1 MENKSLLLQNM
12 NEKQEEAIKA
22 TEGPL
27 LIMAGAGSGK
37 TRVLTHR
44 IAYLIDEKQ
53 VAPWNILAITFT
65 NKAASEMRE
74 RVEKLLDIRG
84 THVTVS
90 TFHSLCVRILR
101 RDIDKLGYSK
111 SFNIADTSESLTLIK
126 SILKD
131 FNIDPKK
138 FSPRA
143 FLEQISKQKNE
154 LITANEYSKIAD
166 SYFSQEVAT
175 IYQEYQKRLQKY
187 QTLDFDDLI
196 MLTVKLFQK
205 FPDTLADYQNI
216 YRYLHV
222 DEYQDTNQ
230 AQYILTRLLSKKYK
244 NICVVGDADQSIY
257 GWRGANMR
265 NILNFKKDYPQA
277 QVILLEQN
285 YRSTGNILQA
295 ANNVISNNTER
306 IKKKLWTKN
315 DQGAK
320 VHIYEARNENE
331 EAIFVIK
338 QIQQQIKDHNLNY
351 GDFGILF
358 RTNAQ
363 SRTIEETLLK
373 SSIPYQLFGGKRY
386 YERKEILDIIGY
398 LKVIANPD
406 DVYSLHRVINLPKK
420 GIGNTTI
427 GRISEYANQH
437 QISEFAAFKYIDEIK
452 ANNKAKNE
460 ILNFYNLIKKWRQQ
474 IEDNKISITEL
485 TEDIY
490 KKTGY
495 LDFYKIQSDPESQS
509 RVDNLEEFLSV
520 TKNFDDQINDTS
532 NFNQSLTDNRLINF
546 LTDLAL
552 VTDNDHDS
560 DEKSVSLMTLHAAKG
575 LEFPIVFIIGMEEGL
590 FPLKR
595 SIMEENGMEEE
606 RRLAYVGITRA
617 KKELYLIYADQR
629 VLYGLV
635 QVNRP
640 SCFIQEIDP
649 EVKDQISDEKEE
661 KNAESHYAEPYY
673 KGKTDYRSVYRPIRK
688 VHKIN
693 NLGIFKVGDKII
705 HNKWGQGIVVKVT
718 GKNTEQEIDVAFGR
732 EVGVKRLMASL
743 APIKKVNE

>member
-12 NEKQEEAIKA
+12 NEKQEEAIRA

-84 THVTVS
+84 THVTIS

-126 SILKD
+126 NILKD
-131 FNIDPKK
+131 FKIYPKK

-154 LITANEYSKIAD
+154 LITANQYSKIAD

-338 QIQQQIKDHNLNY
+338 QIQQQIKDHKLNY

-427 GRISEYANQH
+427 ERIGEYASQH
-437 QISEFAAFKYIDEIK
+437 QISEFTAFKYIDEIK
-452 ANNKAKNE
+452 INNKAKNE

-474 IEDNKISITEL
+474 IEDNKIGITEL

-520 TKNFDDQINDTS
+520 TKNFDDQVNDTS

-635 QVNRP
+635 QANRP

-649 EVKDQISDEKEE
+649 EVKDRMSDESDEVE
-661 KNAESHYAEPYY
+661 DKNAEPYY
-673 KGKTDYRSVYRPIRK
+673 KRKTNYRSVYQPIRK

-705 HNKWGQGIVVKVT
+705 HNKWGQGVVVKVT
-718 GKNTEQEIDVAFGR
+718 GENTEQEIDVAFGR
-732 EVGVKRLMASL
+732 GVGVKRLMASL

>member
-12 NEKQEEAIKA
+12 NEKQEEAIRA

-84 THVTVS
+84 THVTIS

-154 LITANEYSKIAD
+154 LITANQYSKIAD

-427 GRISEYANQH
+427 GRIGEYANQH
-437 QISEFAAFKYIDEIK
+437 QISEFDSFKYIDEIK
-452 ANNKAKNE
+452 ANSKAKNE

-520 TKNFDDQINDTS
+520 TKNFDDQVSDTS
-532 NFNQSLTDNRLINF
+532 NFNQNLTDNRLINF

-661 KNAESHYAEPYY
+661 KNAEPHY
-673 KGKTDYRSVYRPIRK
+673 KGKTNYRSVYRPIRK

-705 HNKWGQGIVVKVT
+705 HNKWGQGVVVKVT

>member
-12 NEKQEEAIKA
+12 NEKQEEAIRA

-65 NKAASEMRE
+65 NKAASEMQE
-74 RVEKLLDIRG
+74 RVEKLLDTRG
-84 THVTVS
+84 THVTIS

-101 RDIDKLGYSK
+101 REIDKLGYSK

-154 LITANEYSKIAD
+154 LITANQYSKITD

-196 MLTVKLFQK
+196 MLTVELFQK

-427 GRISEYANQH
+427 GRIGEYANQH

-460 ILNFYNLIKKWRQQ
+460 ILKFYNLIKKWRQQ
-474 IEDNKISITEL
+474 IEDNKISITDL

-520 TKNFDDQINDTS
+520 TKNFDDQVSDTS

-661 KNAESHYAEPYY
+661 KNAEPHY
-673 KGKTDYRSVYRPIRK
+673 KGKTSYRSVYRPIRK

-705 HNKWGQGIVVKVT
+705 HNKWGQGVVVKVT

-732 EVGVKRLMASL
+732 GVGVKRLMASL

>member
-12 NEKQEEAIKA
+12 NEKQEEAIRA

-84 THVTVS
+84 THVTIS

-154 LITANEYSKIAD
+154 LITANQYSKIAD

-427 GRISEYANQH
+427 GRIGEYANQH
-437 QISEFAAFKYIDEIK
+437 QISEFDSFKYIDEIK
-452 ANNKAKNE
+452 ANSKAKNE

-520 TKNFDDQINDTS
+520 TKNFDDQVSDTS

-661 KNAESHYAEPYY
+661 KNAEPHY
-673 KGKTDYRSVYRPIRK
+673 KGKTNYRSVYRPIRK

-705 HNKWGQGIVVKVT
+705 HNKWGQGVVVKVT

>member
-12 NEKQEEAIKA
+12 NEKQEEAIRA

-84 THVTVS
+84 THVTIS

-154 LITANEYSKIAD
+154 LITANQYSKIAD

-175 IYQEYQKRLQKY
+175 IYQEYQQRLQKY

-427 GRISEYANQH
+427 GRIGEYANQH
-437 QISEFAAFKYIDEIK
+437 QISEFDSFKYIDEIK
-452 ANNKAKNE
+452 ANSKAKNE

-520 TKNFDDQINDTS
+520 TKNFDDQVSDTS

-661 KNAESHYAEPYY
+661 KNAEPHY
-673 KGKTDYRSVYRPIRK
+673 KGKTNYRSVYRPIRK

-705 HNKWGQGIVVKVT
+705 HNKWGQGVVVKVT

>member
-12 NEKQEEAIKA
+12 NEKQEEAIRA

-84 THVTVS
+84 THVTIS

-126 SILKD
+126 NILKD

-154 LITANEYSKIAD
+154 LITANQYSKIAD

-338 QIQQQIKDHNLNY
+338 QIQQQIKDHKLNY

-427 GRISEYANQH
+427 ERIGEYANQH
-437 QISEFAAFKYIDEIK
+437 QISEFTAFKYIDEIK
-452 ANNKAKNE
+452 INNKAKNE

-474 IEDNKISITEL
+474 IEDNKIGITEL

-520 TKNFDDQINDTS
+520 TKNFDDQVNDTS

-635 QVNRP
+635 QANRP

-649 EVKDQISDEKEE
+649 EVKDRMSDESDEVE
-661 KNAESHYAEPYY
+661 DKNAEPYY
-673 KGKTDYRSVYRPIRK
+673 KRKTNYRSVYQPIRK

-705 HNKWGQGIVVKVT
+705 HNKWGQGVVVKVT
-718 GKNTEQEIDVAFGR
+718 GENTEQEIDVAFGR
-732 EVGVKRLMASL
+732 GVGVKRLMASL

>member
-12 NEKQEEAIKA
+12 NEKQEEAIRA

-84 THVTVS
+84 THVTIS

-126 SILKD
+126 NILKD

-154 LITANEYSKIAD
+154 LITANQYSKIAD

-338 QIQQQIKDHNLNY
+338 QIQQQIKDHKLNY

-427 GRISEYANQH
+427 ERIGEYASQH
-437 QISEFAAFKYIDEIK
+437 QISEFTAFKYIDEIK
-452 ANNKAKNE
+452 INNKAKNE

-474 IEDNKISITEL
+474 IEDNKIGITEL

-520 TKNFDDQINDTS
+520 TKNFDDQVNDTS

-635 QVNRP
+635 QANRP

-649 EVKDQISDEKEE
+649 EVKDRMSDESDEVE
-661 KNAESHYAEPYY
+661 DKNAEPYY
-673 KGKTDYRSVYRPIRK
+673 KRKTNYRSVYQPIRK

-705 HNKWGQGIVVKVT
+705 HNKWGQGVVVKVT
-718 GKNTEQEIDVAFGR
+718 GENTEQEIDVAFGR
-732 EVGVKRLMASL
+732 GVGVKRLMASL

>member
-12 NEKQEEAIKA
+12 NEKQEEAIRA

-84 THVTVS
+84 THVIIS

-126 SILKD
+126 NILKD

-154 LITANEYSKIAD
+154 LITANQYSKIAD

-338 QIQQQIKDHNLNY
+338 QIQQQIKDHKLNY

-427 GRISEYANQH
+427 ERIGEYANQH
-437 QISEFAAFKYIDEIK
+437 QISEFTAFKYIDEIK
-452 ANNKAKNE
+452 INNKAKNE

-474 IEDNKISITEL
+474 IEDNKIGITEL

-520 TKNFDDQINDTS
+520 TKNFDDQVNDTS

-635 QVNRP
+635 QANRP

-649 EVKDQISDEKEE
+649 EVKDRMSDESDEVE
-661 KNAESHYAEPYY
+661 DKNAEPYY
-673 KGKTDYRSVYRPIRK
+673 KRKTNYRSVYQPIRK

-705 HNKWGQGIVVKVT
+705 HNKWGQGVVVKVT
-718 GKNTEQEIDVAFGR
+718 GENTEQEIDVAFGR
-732 EVGVKRLMASL
+732 GVGVKRLMASL

>member
-12 NEKQEEAIKA
+12 NEKQEEAIRA

-84 THVTVS
+84 THVTIS

-154 LITANEYSKIAD
+154 LITANQYSKIAD
-166 SYFSQEVAT
+166 SYFSQEIAT

-427 GRISEYANQH
+427 GRIGEYANQH
-437 QISEFAAFKYIDEIK
+437 QISEFDSFKYIDEIK
-452 ANNKAKNE
+452 ANSKAKNE

-474 IEDNKISITEL
+474 IEDNKISITDL

-520 TKNFDDQINDTS
+520 TKNFDDQVSDTS

-635 QVNRP
+635 QVNHP

-661 KNAESHYAEPYY
+661 KNAEPHY
-673 KGKTDYRSVYRPIRK
+673 KGKTNYRSVYRPIRK

-705 HNKWGQGIVVKVT
+705 HNKWGQGVVVKVT

>member
-12 NEKQEEAIKA
+12 NEKQEEAIRA

-84 THVTVS
+84 THVTIS

-154 LITANEYSKIAD
+154 LITANQYSKIAD

-338 QIQQQIKDHNLNY
+338 QIQQQIKDHNLSY

-427 GRISEYANQH
+427 GRIGEYANQH
-437 QISEFAAFKYIDEIK
+437 QISEFDSFKYIDEIK
-452 ANNKAKNE
+452 ANSKAKNE

-520 TKNFDDQINDTS
+520 TKNFDDQVSDTS

-661 KNAESHYAEPYY
+661 KNAEPHY
-673 KGKTDYRSVYRPIRK
+673 KGKTNYRSVYRPIRK

-705 HNKWGQGIVVKVT
+705 HNKWGQGVVVKVT

>member
-12 NEKQEEAIKA
+12 NEKQEEAIRA

-84 THVTVS
+84 THVTIS

-154 LITANEYSKIAD
+154 LITANQYSKIAD

-427 GRISEYANQH
+427 GRIGEYANQH
-437 QISEFAAFKYIDEIK
+437 QISEFDSFKYIDEIK
-452 ANNKAKNE
+452 ANSKAKNE

-520 TKNFDDQINDTS
+520 TKNFDDQVSDTS

-661 KNAESHYAEPYY
+661 KNAEPHY
-673 KGKTDYRSVYRPIRK
+673 KGKTNYRSVYRPIRK

-693 NLGIFKVGDKII
+693 NLGIFNVGDKII
-705 HNKWGQGIVVKVT
+705 HNKWGQGVVVKVT

>member
-12 NEKQEEAIKA
+12 NEKQEEAIRA

-84 THVTVS
+84 THVTIS

-138 FSPRA
+138 FSLRA

-154 LITANEYSKIAD
+154 LITANQYSKIAD

-427 GRISEYANQH
+427 GRIGEYANQH
-437 QISEFAAFKYIDEIK
+437 QISEFDSFKYIDEIK
-452 ANNKAKNE
+452 ANSKAKNE

-520 TKNFDDQINDTS
+520 TKNFDDQVSDTS

-661 KNAESHYAEPYY
+661 KNAELHY
-673 KGKTDYRSVYRPIRK
+673 KGKTNYRSVYRPIRK

-705 HNKWGQGIVVKVT
+705 HNKWGQGVVVKVT

>member
-12 NEKQEEAIKA
+12 NEKQEEAIRA

-84 THVTVS
+84 THVTIS

-154 LITANEYSKIAD
+154 LITANQYSKIAD

-427 GRISEYANQH
+427 GRIGEYANQH
-437 QISEFAAFKYIDEIK
+437 QISEFDSFKYIDEIK
-452 ANNKAKNE
+452 ANSKAKNE

-520 TKNFDDQINDTS
+520 TKNFDDQASDTS

-661 KNAESHYAEPYY
+661 KNAEPHY
-673 KGKTDYRSVYRPIRK
+673 KGKTNYRSVYRPIRK

-705 HNKWGQGIVVKVT
+705 HNKWGQGVVVKVT

>member
-12 NEKQEEAIKA
+12 NEKQEEAIRA

-84 THVTVS
+84 THVTIS

-154 LITANEYSKIAD
+154 LITANQYSKIAD
-166 SYFSQEVAT
+166 SYFSQEIAT

-427 GRISEYANQH
+427 GRIGEYANQH
-437 QISEFAAFKYIDEIK
+437 QISEFDSFKYIDEIK
-452 ANNKAKNE
+452 ANSKAKNE

-520 TKNFDDQINDTS
+520 TKNFDDQVSDTS

-635 QVNRP
+635 QVNHP

-661 KNAESHYAEPYY
+661 KNAEPHY
-673 KGKTDYRSVYRPIRK
+673 KGKTNYRSVYRPIRK

-705 HNKWGQGIVVKVT
+705 HNKWGQGVVVKVT

>member
-12 NEKQEEAIKA
+12 NEKQEEAIRA

-84 THVTVS
+84 THVTIS

-126 SILKD
+126 NILKD

-154 LITANEYSKIAD
+154 LITANQYSKIAD

-338 QIQQQIKDHNLNY
+338 QIQQQIKDHKLNY

-427 GRISEYANQH
+427 ERIGEYASQH
-437 QISEFAAFKYIDEIK
+437 QISEFTAFKYIDEIK
-452 ANNKAKNE
+452 INNKAKNE

-474 IEDNKISITEL
+474 IEDNKIGITEL

-520 TKNFDDQINDTS
+520 TKNFDDQVNDTS

-635 QVNRP
+635 QANRP

-649 EVKDQISDEKEE
+649 EVKDRMSDESDEVE
-661 KNAESHYAEPYY
+661 DKNAEPYY
-673 KGKTDYRSVYRPIRK
+673 KRKTNYRSVYQPIRK

-705 HNKWGQGIVVKVT
+705 HNKWGQGVVVKVT
-718 GKNTEQEIDVAFGR
+718 GENTEQEIDVAFGR
-732 EVGVKRLMASL
+732 GVGVKRLMANL

>member
-12 NEKQEEAIKA
+12 NEKQEEAIRA

-84 THVTVS
+84 THVTIS

-154 LITANEYSKIAD
+154 LITANQYSKIAD

-427 GRISEYANQH
+427 GRIGEYANQH
-437 QISEFAAFKYIDEIK
+437 QISEFDSFKYIDEIK
-452 ANNKAKNE
+452 ANSKAKNE

-520 TKNFDDQINDTS
+520 TKNFDDQVSDTS

-595 SIMEENGMEEE
+595 SIMEENGIEEE

-661 KNAESHYAEPYY
+661 KNAEPHY
-673 KGKTDYRSVYRPIRK
+673 KGKTNYRSVYRPIRK

-693 NLGIFKVGDKII
+693 NLGIFNVGDKII
-705 HNKWGQGIVVKVT
+705 HNKWGQGVVVKVT

>member
-12 NEKQEEAIKA
+12 NEKQEEAIRA

-84 THVTVS
+84 THVTIS

-154 LITANEYSKIAD
+154 LITANQYSKIAD

-338 QIQQQIKDHNLNY
+338 QIQQQIKDYNLNY

-427 GRISEYANQH
+427 GRIGEYANQH
-437 QISEFAAFKYIDEIK
+437 QISEFDSFKYIDEIK
-452 ANNKAKNE
+452 ANSKAKNE

-520 TKNFDDQINDTS
+520 TKNFDDQVSDTS

-661 KNAESHYAEPYY
+661 KNAEPHY
-673 KGKTDYRSVYRPIRK
+673 KGKTNYRSVYRPIRK

-705 HNKWGQGIVVKVT
+705 HNKWGQGVVVKVT

>member
-1 MENKSLLLQNM
+1 M
-12 NEKQEEAIKA
+12 NEKQEEAIRA

-84 THVTVS
+84 THVTIS

-126 SILKD
+126 NILKD

-154 LITANEYSKIAD
+154 LITANQYSKIAD

-338 QIQQQIKDHNLNY
+338 QIQQQIKDHKLNY

-427 GRISEYANQH
+427 ERIGEYASQH
-437 QISEFAAFKYIDEIK
+437 QISEFTAFKYIDEIK
-452 ANNKAKNE
+452 INNKAKNE

-474 IEDNKISITEL
+474 IEDNKIGITEL

-520 TKNFDDQINDTS
+520 TKNFDDQVNDTS

-635 QVNRP
+635 QANRP

-649 EVKDQISDEKEE
+649 EVKDRMSDESDEVE
-661 KNAESHYAEPYY
+661 DKNAEPYY
-673 KGKTDYRSVYRPIRK
+673 KRKTNYRSVYQPIRK

-705 HNKWGQGIVVKVT
+705 HNKWGQGVVVKVT
-718 GKNTEQEIDVAFGR
+718 GENTEQEIDVAFGR
-732 EVGVKRLMASL
+732 GVGVKRLMASL